1 MQNHGRYKEWLKKDK
16 LILLTGWARDGLSEA
31 QIAHNV
37 GVSRNTLITW
47 KNKYPEI
54 REALRAG
61 CEVID
66 YEVENALAKRALGY
80 KYTERTFERVW
91 NEQVGKYIKVNTKS
105 VTKEVAPDVGA
116 ICFWLKNRRPK
127 NWKDRPEQQI
137 DTETLAKVDAILE
150 ALNTTAKRD

>member
-1 MQNHGRYKEWLKKDK
+1 M
-16 LILLTGWARDGLSEA
+16 
-31 QIAHNV
+31 
-37 GVSRNTLITW
+37 
-47 KNKYPEI
+47 
-54 REALRAG
+54 G

-150 ALNTTAKRD
+150 ALNTTAKKD